1 MENKEPLQRFR
12 AGQVEGAIW
21 ENRVQV
27 NGQAA
32 TILKA
37 SVNRRYKDRNGNWQ
51 SSQSFS
57 KNEIPLAIYVLQK
70 AFEGMLERSAGPR
83 DGKEEVAQAIEEQR
97 VH

>member
-1 MENKEPLQRFR
+1 MENKEPIQRFR

-21 ENRVQV
+21 QNKVQI

-37 SVNRRYKDRNGNWQ
+37 SVNRRYKDRTGTWQ

-57 KNEIPLAIYVLQK
+57 KNEIPLAIYVLHK
-70 AFEGMLERSAGPR
+70 AFEAMIERPPQPVSTR
-83 DGKEEVAQAIEEQR
+83 VEVAQGIEEQR
-97 VH
+97 VY